1 MQGHPEGLRMTF
13 AWTPARVTELRR
25 MFAEG
30 KTRTEMSVALGTP
43 SRSAVSGKLSRLGL
57 KHDIEFVRAR
67 RRAGGRRVRVRA
79 KAVQAP
85 PLAPG
90 APARPARAPAIPEP
104 PSLYRRRLV
113 DLTNESCRWPVT
125 EDHPHRF
132 CGMPE
137 ADLANR
143 IPYCRYH
150 RRLAYRRPGEPER
163 EAA

>member
-1 MQGHPEGLRMTF
+1 MTF
-13 AWTPARVTELRR
+13 AWTPARIAELRR

-30 KTRTEMSVALGTP
+30 KTRTEMSVALGAT
-43 SRSAVSGKLSRLGL
+43 SRSAVAGKLSRLGL

-67 RRAGGRRVRVRA
+67 RRAAGGRRLRAGA

-125 EDHPHRF
+125 DEPPHEF

-137 ADLANR
+137 ADMGGKL
-143 IPYCRYH
+143 PYCRYH